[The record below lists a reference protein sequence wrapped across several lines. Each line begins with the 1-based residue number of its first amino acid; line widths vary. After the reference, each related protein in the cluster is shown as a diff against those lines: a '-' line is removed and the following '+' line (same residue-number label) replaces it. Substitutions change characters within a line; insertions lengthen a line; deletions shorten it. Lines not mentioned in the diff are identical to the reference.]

1 MGSNDLTSNELK
13 NKIINAIENYFIDY
27 KIIIKDDDNID
38 IKIKKFL
45 LKYKR
50 IIGVVLLII
59 LLIIGYNCN
68 PYHINTNS
76 NSNENSKIIQS
87 GGAGAIAAVARSTV
101 ASPAA
106 ASAVSSI
113 ASDTAGNI
121 KAAAGEET
129 KKKLKDKAKGVAK
142 SGLKSAGSG
151 IKSAGSGMYDAA
163 GAASR
168 GLIDSAD
175 LIFQILFSIAIF
187 VVICIVLVPSLALLI
202 IGIIC
207 YVLLKDKIKLLKGL

>member
-13 NKIINAIENYFIDY
+13 KKIINAIENYFIDY

-87 GGAGAIAAVARSTV
+87 GGAGAIAAVARSAA

-106 ASAVSSI
+106 ASAAASAASSI
-113 ASDTAGNI
+113 ASGTAGNI
-121 KAAAGEET
+121 KAAT
-129 KKKLKDKAKGVAK
+129 FKDKAKGVAK

-151 IKSAGSGMYDAA
+151 LKSAGSGMYDAA